1 MKQLTDAEKQELET
15 KIQKEKER
23 QQALRERNPDLP
35 ASFEKASVK
44 TGIIRKFMPRHLWKY
59 GFLAIILCLLVFNV
73 FRLLKWQNFGFNKY
87 INLVIPLM
95 LLFNHIAYN
104 FTKTGRKSRVMKTVA
119 GVWTVLGFIYIFW
132 VL

>member
-35 ASFEKASVK
+35 ETFEKASAK
-44 TGIIRKFMPRHLWKY
+44 TGIVRKFMPRHLWKY

-104 FTKTGRKSRVMKTVA
+104 FTKTGRKSRVMKIVA
-119 GVWTVLGFIYIFW
+119 GVWTVLGLVYIFW